1 MSDDSRLIDDAV
13 ETATKRT
20 KTAHEDFVA
29 TPSDEEAAVA
39 KAAEVE
45 RRAED
50 LSVLADDAV
59 EGEIGSDR

>member
-13 ETATKRT
+13 ETATERT
-20 KTAHEDFVA
+20 RAAHEEFVA
-29 TPSDEEAAVA
+29 TPPDEEEALI

-59 EGEIGSDR
+59 DGEIGSR